1 MAAKVIQGLHLLR
14 IKEKLITRK
23 TAVDQAYMPL
33 FQFYTGVLKGGA
45 FHGGSIFLFKISL

>member
-1 MAAKVIQGLHLLR
+1 MTAEVIQGLHLLR